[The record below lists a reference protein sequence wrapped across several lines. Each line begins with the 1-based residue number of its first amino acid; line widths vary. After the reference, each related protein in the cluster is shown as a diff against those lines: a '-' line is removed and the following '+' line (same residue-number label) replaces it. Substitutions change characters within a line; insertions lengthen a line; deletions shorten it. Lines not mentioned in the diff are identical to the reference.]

1 MPEAI
6 SDQPTMCASL
16 TTLRL
21 TFILHLAAH
30 EDLARLSGA
39 NNARSTHV
47 SVWLLAIKN
56 KW

>member
-21 TFILHLAAH
+21 TFILHLVICASLINLSRATPLNTST
-30 EDLARLSGA
+30 LAP
-39 NNARSTHV
+39 
-47 SVWLLAIKN
+47 
-56 KW
+56 